1 MDVRRFL
8 ACRGT
13 GFRLSAFLL
22 LGLGAAVAAQDPLT
36 MIPADAAGVIVL
48 RDLGGA
54 AERLGKFLAQLDPNR
69 RPPDVG
75 LLEETLDCPRGT
87 WDTRKPVAIVLTQP
101 TTEFFTNP
109 EFSETSALFA
119 FTPRDPRAFAESLG
133 LRGGAVHRVELLGR
147 RYYAFM
153 RNDVVFCGGKRRAVR
168 LVRRVT
174 PQASMAAALS
184 ADQKAL
190 YERSDLFLH
199 LPMREWRD
207 RVGVL
212 ALVATNMTKLGL
224 ANQKDPKLMQ
234 AGMLTL
240 DWLNRGFQAV
250 ARQMQSLTV
259 AGSFDGR
266 QFELVHLHTFEPGGS
281 IAEYLQAVK
290 RSDGD
295 DWASLP
301 DQPFCVVGVFNWHC
315 PPQYSISARLTCE
328 LLGADF
334 LNNETPADVQA
345 ELLDTTNAWYGQ
357 TWGSCFM
364 VTSRQD
370 RSSALEVLGCYRMED
385 AEKGIEQAEVIQQ
398 AAGELTSQFL
408 GGAYGGKPVRRQKG
422 GVTYYETRFDADSL
436 PPMIRHQLLT
446 LYGAGAGFQQAVAG
460 REHLAYIVSARPDAI
475 VELLNNRSTGP
486 RLADAPRVR
495 RVLESLPKDANGVIV
510 CDAAR
515 CFAQVPRLIQAS
527 AGERPVRSLWAGK
540 TVTPRPQ
547 DVSTT
552 EPSRPSMIAWACV
565 VRGDSLSGHLVVPAE
580 DAAETVRQ
588 VGRLGRTLESVFE
601 VAGSQP

>member
-1 MDVRRFL
+1 
-8 ACRGT
+8 
-13 GFRLSAFLL
+13 
-22 LGLGAAVAAQDPLT
+22 
-36 MIPADAAGVIVL
+36 MIPADASGVVVF

-54 AERLGKFLAQLDPNR
+54 AERLGVFLAQLDPNR

-75 LLEETLDCPRGT
+75 RLEETLDCPRGT
-87 WDTRKPVAIVLTQP
+87 WNVQKPVAIVLTQP
-101 TTEFFTNP
+101 TTDFLTNP
-109 EFSETSALFA
+109 EFSDTSALLA
-119 FTPRDPRAFAESLG
+119 FTPRDPQAFAESWNLS
-133 LRGGAVHRVELLGR
+133 GGAVRRIELMGR
-147 RYYAFM
+147 RYYAFI

-190 YERSDLFLH
+190 YERSDIFLH

-234 AGMLTL
+234 AGMLML
-240 DWLNRGFQAV
+240 DWLNRGLQAV

-266 QFELVHLHTFEPGGS
+266 RFELVHLHTFEPGGTV
-281 IAEYLQAVK
+281 AEYLQAVK

-295 DWASLP
+295 DWVSLP

-364 VTSRQD
+364 VTFPPG
-370 RSSALEVLGCYRMED
+370 RSSLLEVLGCYRLED
-385 AEKGIEQAEVIQQ
+385 AEKGMTQSRVIQET
-398 AAGELTSQFL
+398 AGELTSQFL

-436 PPMIRHQLLT
+436 HPTIRHQLTT
-446 LYGAGAGFQQAVAG
+446 LYGEGAAFQQAVAS
-460 REHLAYIVSARPDAI
+460 REHLAYVVSARPDAI
-475 VELLNNRSTGP
+475 IELLNNRSTGN
-486 RLADAPRVR
+486 RLADAPDVR
-495 RVLESLPKDANGVIV
+495 RVTAFLPRDANGVII
-510 CDAAR
+510 CDVAH
-515 CFAQVPRLIQAS
+515 CFAQAPRLIQAS
-527 AGERPVRSLWAGK
+527 AGERPARSPWAGK
-540 TVTPRPQ
+540 AVRTRLQ
-547 DVSTT
+547 EAQRR
-552 EPSRPSMIAWACV
+552 EPDRSAMMAWACV
-565 VRGDSLSGHLVVPAE
+565 VQGSSFSGHLVVPVE
-580 DAAETVRQ
+580 DAAEAVRQ
-588 VGRLGRTLESVFE
+588 AGQLGRTLESVFE
-601 VAGSQP
+601 VVGSQP